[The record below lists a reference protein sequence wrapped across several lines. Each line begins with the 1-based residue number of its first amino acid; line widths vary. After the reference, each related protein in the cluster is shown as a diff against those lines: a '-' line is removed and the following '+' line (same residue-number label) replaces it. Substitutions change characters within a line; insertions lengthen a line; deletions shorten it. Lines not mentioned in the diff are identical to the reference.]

1 MKKEPYHECHAEFI
15 PASHLYLEYEELDMI
30 GKEACLRLLKRV
42 VQKSPVDQTE
52 ALLLT
57 EDSSLTRF
65 TQSAIHQHVAERNG
79 TLILRVVLGKKIAVV
94 TTNILRPSSVKDSLQ
109 KAISLA
115 KIQHPNEDFFSLPEP
130 KPIPE
135 IDTFSKNI
143 GRLTPER
150 KVRMIK
156 NLLAQVKER
165 GFRASGAFSIGM
177 VELGVV
183 NSLGVEAYQRYSD
196 LFFHLIAED
205 ERGSGYASFVSRDG
219 DPLNIHSLAE
229 EATEKAS
236 RGEPIQIEPGEY
248 EVILEPYA
256 VSELLS
262 FLGYLG
268 FHALAVQE
276 GRSFFCNEFGKK
288 MVDEKVTIYDDGLDP
303 EGLQVP
309 FDFEGVPKQKV
320 TFFDKGVAKE
330 VTYDSFTA
338 GKEGKGSTGHGL
350 IAPNTAGP
358 IPLNLFMKGGES
370 SLEKMIKSVR
380 RGIYVTRFHYTNVVE
395 PMKAVI
401 TGMTRDGTFL
411 IEEGEIKRPIKNL
424 RFTES
429 ILRALSRVSA
439 ISKDRRICSEGTV
452 YSRRFVTG
460 TVVPAIKVDG
470 FNFSGVSSL

>member
-1 MKKEPYHECHAEFI
+1 
-15 PASHLYLEYEELDMI
+15 MI
-30 GKEACLRLLKRV
+30 KRESVLHLLKNV
-42 VQKSPVDQTE
+42 VQESPADQTE
-52 ALLLT
+52 AILLT

-65 TQSAIHQHVAERNG
+65 AASAIHQHVAEKNQ
-79 TLILRVVLGKKIAVV
+79 TLILRVVFGKKIAVA
-94 TTNILRPSSVKDSLQ
+94 TTNIFQPSSVKKSLQ

-115 KIQHPNEDFFSLPEP
+115 KVQQPNDEFISLPGP
-130 KPIPE
+130 KTIPE
-135 IDTFSKNI
+135 IETFSKNI
-143 GRLTPER
+143 IRLTPNQKAR
-150 KVRMIK
+150 RIK
-156 NLLAQVKER
+156 SLLRRVKEK
-165 GFRASGAFSIGM
+165 GCKASGAFSNGE
-177 VELGVV
+177 VELAVV
-183 NSLGVEAYQRYSD
+183 NSLGVEAYQKFSD
-196 LFFHLIAED
+196 LFLHLIVEN
-205 ERGSGYASFVSRDG
+205 EKSSGYASFVARDP
-219 DPLNIHSLAE
+219 DQLDVDSLAQ
-229 EATEKAS
+229 EAMRKISSE
-236 RGEPIQIEPGEY
+236 GPIQIEPGEY

-276 GRSFFCNEFGKK
+276 GRSFFSNRFGEK

-309 FDFEGVPKQKV
+309 FDFEGIPKKKV
-320 TFFDKGVAKE
+320 TFFDSGVAKE

-338 GKEGKGSTGHGL
+338 GREGKDSTGHGL

-358 IPLNLFMKGGES
+358 IPINLFMNGGEF
-370 SLEKMIKSVR
+370 SLEEMIKSVR
-380 RGIYVTRFHYTNVVE
+380 KGIYVTRFHYTNVVE
-395 PMKAVI
+395 PMKAVV

-411 IEEGEIKRPIKNL
+411 VEEGEIKRPIRNL

-429 ILRALSRVSA
+429 ILKAFSQVTA

-460 TVVPAIKVDG
+460 TVVPAIKIDG

>member
-1 MKKEPYHECHAEFI
+1 MVGRK
-15 PASHLYLEYEELDMI
+15 
-30 GKEACLRLLKRV
+30 ACLSLLKKV
-42 VQKSPVDQTE
+42 VQESSADQTE
-52 ALLLT
+52 AIFLT

-65 TQSAIHQHVAERNG
+65 ADSTIHQHVAERNQ
-79 TLILRVVLGKKIAVV
+79 TLILRVVLGKRIGVV
-94 TTNILRPSSVKDSLQ
+94 TTNILQPSSVKNIIQ

-115 KIQHPNEDFFSLPEP
+115 KVQHPNDKFISLPEP

-135 IDTFSKNI
+135 IDTFSINI
-143 GRLTPER
+143 NHLTPSS
-150 KVRMIK
+150 KVKMIQ
-156 NLLAQVKER
+156 NVFTLAKGK
-165 GFRASGAFSIGM
+165 GFGASGAFSNGT
-177 VELGVV
+177 VELSVA
-183 NSLGVEAYQRYSD
+183 NSLGVEAYQSYSD
-196 LFFHLIAED
+196 LSFHLIVKDGE
-205 ERGSGYASFVSRDG
+205 STGYASFVSRDP
-219 DPLNIHSLAE
+219 DQLNVEFLTE
-229 EATEKAS
+229 EAIGKVS

-256 VSELLS
+256 VNELLS

-309 FDFEGVPKQKV
+309 FDFEGVPKKKV
-320 TFFDKGVAKE
+320 TFFEKGVARE
-330 VTYDSFTA
+330 VTYDSFT
-338 GKEGKGSTGHGL
+338 GGREGKDSTGHGL

-358 IPLNLFMKGGES
+358 IPINLFMKEGDS
-370 SLEKMIKSVR
+370 SLEAMIRSVR
-380 RGIYVTRFHYTNVVE
+380 KGVYVTRFHYTNVVE

-429 ILRALSRVSA
+429 ILKALSRVSA
-439 ISKDRRICSEGTV
+439 ISKDRRVCSEGTV

-460 TVVPAIKVDG
+460 TVAPAIKVDG
-470 FNFSGVSSL
+470 FNFSGVSTL

>member
-1 MKKEPYHECHAEFI
+1 MIEKE
-15 PASHLYLEYEELDMI
+15 SS
-30 GKEACLRLLKRV
+30 LRLLKNV
-42 VQKSPVDQTE
+42 VQESPADQTE
-52 ALLLT
+52 AILLT

-65 TQSAIHQHVAERNG
+65 AGSAIHQHVAEKNQ
-79 TLILRVVLGKKIAVV
+79 TLILRVVLEKKIAVV
-94 TTNILRPSSVKDSLQ
+94 TTNIFLPSSVKKSLQ

-115 KIQHPNEDFFSLPEP
+115 KVQQPNDEFISLPGP
-130 KPIPE
+130 KPLPE
-135 IDTFSKNI
+135 IETFSKNI
-143 GRLTPER
+143 SRLTPNQ
-150 KVRMIK
+150 KAKMIK
-156 NLLAQVKER
+156 DILTSVKRR
-165 GFRASGAFSIGM
+165 GLKASGAFSNGE
-177 VELGVV
+177 VELAVV
-183 NSLGVEAYQRYSD
+183 NSLGVEAYQKFSD
-196 LFFHLIAED
+196 LFLHLIVEN
-205 ERGSGYASFVSRDG
+205 EKSSGYASFVARDPDQLDIESLTQEAISKTSR
-219 DPLNIHSLAE
+219 E
-229 EATEKAS
+229 
-236 RGEPIQIEPGEY
+236 EPIQLEPGEY

-268 FHALAVQE
+268 FHALSVQE
-276 GRSFFCNEFGKK
+276 GRSFFSNRFGEK

-309 FDFEGVPKQKV
+309 FDFEGIPKKRV
-320 TFFDKGVAKE
+320 TFFDRGVATE

-338 GKEGKGSTGHGL
+338 GREGKDSTGHGL

-358 IPLNLFMKGGES
+358 IPINLFMRGGES
-370 SLEKMIKSVR
+370 SLEEMIQSVR

-429 ILRALSRVSA
+429 IMRALSQVTA

-460 TVVPAIKVDG
+460 TVVPAIKIDG

>member
-1 MKKEPYHECHAEFI
+1 
-15 PASHLYLEYEELDMI
+15 
-30 GKEACLRLLKRV
+30 V
-42 VQKSPVDQTE
+42 VQESSADQTE
-52 ALLLT
+52 AILLT

-65 TQSAIHQHVAERNG
+65 ADSAIHQHVAERNQ
-79 TLILRVVLGKKIAVV
+79 TLILRVVLGRKIAVV
-94 TTNILRPSSVKDSLQ
+94 TTNIFLPSSVKKSLR

-115 KIQHPNEDFFSLPEP
+115 KVQQPNDEFISLPGP

-135 IDTFSKNI
+135 IETFSENI
-143 GRLTPER
+143 SRLTPIR
-150 KVRMIK
+150 KAKMIK
-156 NLLAQVKER
+156 GILTSVRRRELK
-165 GFRASGAFSIGM
+165 ASGAFSNGE
-177 VELGVV
+177 VELAVV
-183 NSLGVEAYQRYSD
+183 NSLGVEAYQKFSD
-196 LFFHLIAED
+196 LFFHLIVEN
-205 ERGSGYASFVSRDG
+205 EKSSGYASFVARDPDQLDVDSLTQEAIRKTSR
-219 DPLNIHSLAE
+219 E
-229 EATEKAS
+229 
-236 RGEPIQIEPGEY
+236 EPIQVEPGEY

-276 GRSFFCNEFGKK
+276 GRSFFSNRFGEK

-303 EGLQVP
+303 EGLKVP
-309 FDFEGVPKQKV
+309 FDFEGIPKKRV
-320 TFFDKGVAKE
+320 GFFDRGVAKE

-338 GKEGKGSTGHGL
+338 GREGKNSTGHAL

-358 IPLNLFMKGGES
+358 IPINLFMKEGES
-370 SLEKMIKSVR
+370 SLEEMIKSVR
-380 RGIYVTRFHYTNVVE
+380 KGIYVTRFHYTNVVE

-429 ILRALSRVSA
+429 ILRALSQVTA
-439 ISKDRRICSEGTV
+439 ISKNRRICSEGTV
-452 YSRRFVTG
+452 YSRRFITG
-460 TVVPAIKVDG
+460 TVVPAVKIDG